1 MEYLSLITTNE
12 VSNFA
17 HPEFLKTSSS
27 QDKTTL
33 VTIFEVSHLNV
44 KRCDLDVENN
54 TKTTL
59 NWVFSHQFNRIKDMV
74 DYLYLTYIPRW

>member
-1 MEYLSLITTNE
+1 MELRSSGNLKNLE
-12 VSNFA
+12 V
-17 HPEFLKTSSS
+17 S

-59 NWVFSHQFNRIKDMV
+59 N
-74 DYLYLTYIPRW
+74 

>member
-1 MEYLSLITTNE
+1 MELRSSE
-12 VSNFA
+12 
-17 HPEFLKTSSS
+17 HPKNLKVS

-44 KRCDLDVENN
+44 RSCDLDVVND

-74 DYLYLTYIPRW
+74 DYLY